1 MKPTRRRGHDR
12 PERSD
17 GAADADRAALEAAL
31 EGVKPLR
38 RGPGAPT
45 RTREPAAAAAA
56 ARLARRA
63 QESGRTDDGAFEI
76 VTSGERVEGV
86 AVGVDRAWLRRLRA
100 GDVRV
105 ETRVD
110 LHGLNARSA
119 HGAVRRALLD
129 AHAEGS
135 RCVLVVHGRG
145 LHSPEGPVLRAFL
158 LRWLTESRV
167 APTVMAFASARPRDG
182 GEGATYVLLRRKR

>member
-1 MKPTRRRGHDR
+1 MSARRR
-12 PERSD
+12 D
-17 GAADADRAALEAAL
+17 GGDTDPADRAALDAAL
-31 EGVKPLR
+31 SGVKPLR
-38 RGPGAPT
+38 RGAV
-45 RTREPAAAAAA
+45 
-56 ARLARRA
+56 LARPSSRTA
-63 QESGRTDDGAFEI
+63 TKPAPRVREESPPEQHPFQI

-105 ETRVD
+105 ESRVD

-119 HGAVRRALLD
+119 HVAVRRALER
-129 AHAEGS
+129 AHADGR

-167 APTVMAFASARPRDG
+167 APIVMAFASARPRDG
-182 GEGATYVLLRRKR
+182 GDGATYVLLRRSRA

>member
-1 MKPTRRRGHDR
+1 MKPTRRRGPDR
-12 PERSD
+12 PD
-17 GAADADRAALEAAL
+17 DTTDADRAALEAAL
-31 EGVKPLR
+31 ADVKPLR
-38 RGPGAPT
+38 RGPGEPA
-45 RTREPAAAAAA
+45 RTREPGAAAAAA
-56 ARLARRA
+56 ARLTRRA
-63 QESGRTDDGAFEI
+63 QEAARTGDALFEI

-105 ETRVD
+105 EARVD

-119 HGAVRRALLD
+119 HGTVRRALAD

-145 LHSPEGPVLRAFL
+145 VHSPEGPVLRAFL

-167 APTVMAFASARPRDG
+167 APIVMAFASARPRDG

>member
-1 MKPTRRRGHDR
+1 MSPRRR
-12 PERSD
+12 D
-17 GAADADRAALEAAL
+17 GSETGPTDRAALEEAL
-31 EGVKPLR
+31 AGVKPLR
-38 RGPGAPT
+38 GGAAHARTSSRKPAP
-45 RTREPAAAAAA
+45 RTRE
-56 ARLARRA
+56 
-63 QESGRTDDGAFEI
+63 ESASEGQQFQI

-105 ETRVD
+105 ESRVD
-110 LHGLNARSA
+110 LHGLNARTA
-119 HGAVRRALLD
+119 HVAVRRALEH
-129 AHAEGS
+129 AHADGQ

-167 APTVMAFASARPRDG
+167 APIVMAFACARPRDG
-182 GEGATYVLLRRKR
+182 GEGATYVLLRRSRT

>member
-1 MKPTRRRGHDR
+1 MSARRR
-12 PERSD
+12 D
-17 GAADADRAALEAAL
+17 GSGNDPADRAALEAAL
-31 EGVKPLR
+31 TGVKPLR
-38 RGPGAPT
+38 TGTTRVPSRAGARPT
-45 RTREPAAAAAA
+45 ARPHGESTRDEP
-56 ARLARRA
+56 
-63 QESGRTDDGAFEI
+63 SFHI

-86 AVGVDRAWLRRLRA
+86 ATGVDRAWLRRLRA

-105 ETRVD
+105 ESRVD

-119 HGAVRRALLD
+119 HVAIRRAIEAAYAD
-129 AHAEGS
+129 GQ

-167 APTVMAFASARPRDG
+167 APIVMAFASARPRDG
-182 GEGATYVLLRRKR
+182 GEGATYVLLRRTRT

>member
-1 MKPTRRRGHDR
+1 MSPRRRDPSETG
-12 PERSD
+12 PT
-17 GAADADRAALEAAL
+17 DRAALEEAL
-31 EGVKPLR
+31 AGVKPLR
-38 RGPGAPT
+38 GGAVHARTPSRAATKPAPRG
-45 RTREPAAAAAA
+45 RE
-56 ARLARRA
+56 
-63 QESGRTDDGAFEI
+63 ESTSEGQQFQI

-100 GDVRV
+100 GEVRV
-105 ETRVD
+105 ESRVD

-119 HGAVRRALLD
+119 HVAVRRALER
-129 AHAEGS
+129 AHTDGQ

-167 APTVMAFASARPRDG
+167 APIVMAFACARPRDG
-182 GEGATYVLLRRKR
+182 GEGATYVLLRRSRT

>member
-1 MKPTRRRGHDR
+1 MSPRRR
-12 PERSD
+12 D
-17 GAADADRAALEAAL
+17 GSPTDPTDRAALEEAL
-31 EGVKPLR
+31 AGVKPLR
-38 RGPGAPT
+38 GGAAP
-45 RTREPAAAAAA
+45 RT
-56 ARLARRA
+56 
-63 QESGRTDDGAFEI
+63 SGRAGLKLPPRGRDESKREEQQFQI

-105 ETRVD
+105 EARVD
-110 LHGLNARSA
+110 LHGLNARTA
-119 HGAVRRALLD
+119 HVAVRRALER
-129 AHAEGS
+129 AHADGQ

-167 APTVMAFASARPRDG
+167 ASIVMAFACARPRDG
-182 GEGATYVLLRRKR
+182 GEGATYVLLRRART

>member
-1 MKPTRRRGHDR
+1 MMSPRRR
-12 PERSD
+12 D
-17 GAADADRAALEAAL
+17 GSETGPNDRAALEEAL
-31 EGVKPLR
+31 AGVKPLR
-38 RGPGAPT
+38 GGAAHT
-45 RTREPAAAAAA
+45 RTSSRKPAP
-56 ARLARRA
+56 RGHE
-63 QESGRTDDGAFEI
+63 ESASEGQQFQI

-105 ETRVD
+105 EFRVD
-110 LHGLNARSA
+110 LHGLNARTA
-119 HGAVRRALLD
+119 HVAVRRALER
-129 AHAEGS
+129 AHADGQ

-167 APTVMAFASARPRDG
+167 APIVMAFACARPRDG
-182 GEGATYVLLRRKR
+182 GEGATYVLLRRSRT